1 MTFEKLTLQG
11 IDQKQLKLIIAAL
24 ESFSLY
30 LTIVLAVC
38 IAIAAVIVYKTNKD
52 GMQQFVKK
60 TIDVVLGYSVSLVAV
75 FLFLNISRSILKKE
89 ILTPY
94 YWFLAFA
101 AVGAILLAV
110 GYVLNKKRPSA
121 SKIYNICATC
131 AMAVF
136 ALLLIIFIK
145 VADSDYT
152 PSNNVLFYFLSAIL
166 CVVIFGGAF
175 LFNKDSENNAKYV
188 TYAGVCIATSYALSF
203 VKFLQMPQ
211 GGSVTLAS
219 MLPLML
225 FAYKFGTKKGVL
237 AGFVYG
243 LLQLIQNPVIYHPLQ
258 VFMDYMVAFSA
269 LGLTG
274 MFRKFNFLKDNDV
287 AKFALG
293 AFVAGTLRYLCHVVT
308 GIFVFYTW
316 AQEGYTAVAW
326 GFVYNSFVF
335 VDLAIVL
342 VVGCLVL
349 LNKSFKN
356 RFLYND

>member
-1 MTFEKLTLQG
+1 MIFEKLTLQG

-24 ESFSLY
+24 ASFSLY
-30 LTIVLAVC
+30 LTIALAVC

-52 GMQQFVKK
+52 GMQQFAKK
-60 TIDVVLGYSVSLVAV
+60 AVNVVFGYSVALIAV
-75 FLFLNISRSILKKE
+75 FLFLNISKSILKKE

-110 GYVLNKKRPSA
+110 GYVLNKKCPEIK
-121 SKIYNICATC
+121 KIYNICALA
-131 AMAVF
+131 AMAIF

-145 VADSDYT
+145 GDSYVA
-152 PSNNVLFYFLSAIL
+152 PSNTALFYILSALL

-175 LFNKDSENNAKYV
+175 FFNKESENNAKYV

-211 GGSVTLAS
+211 GGSMTLAS

-258 VFMDYMVAFSA
+258 MFMDYMVAFSA

-274 MFRKFNFLKDNDV
+274 MFRKFYFFNSDV
-287 AKFALG
+287 VKFALG

-308 GIFVFYTW
+308 GIYIFGG
-316 AQEGYTAVAW
+316 AEGYSAVAW
-326 GFVYNSFVF
+326 GFLYNSFVF

>member
-1 MTFEKLTLQG
+1 MIFEKLTLQG

-24 ESFSLY
+24 ASFSLY
-30 LTIVLAVC
+30 LTIALAVC

-52 GMQQFVKK
+52 GMQQFAKK
-60 TIDVVLGYSVSLVAV
+60 AVNVVFGYSVALIAV

-110 GYVLNKKRPSA
+110 GYVLNKKCPDVK
-121 SKIYNICATC
+121 KIYNICSLC
-131 AMAVF
+131 AMAIF
-136 ALLLIIFIK
+136 AFLLIILLK
-145 VADSDYT
+145 GDTDYT
-152 PSNNVLFYFLSAIL
+152 PSNKALFYILSALL

-175 LFNKDSENNAKYV
+175 FFNKDSENNAKYV

-211 GGSVTLAS
+211 GGSITLAS

-258 VFMDYMVAFSA
+258 MFMDYMVAFSA

-316 AQEGYTAVAW
+316 AEEGYSAVAW
-326 GFVYNSFVF
+326 GFVYNAFVF

>member
-1 MTFEKLTLQG
+1 MIFEKLTLQG

-24 ESFSLY
+24 ASFSLY
-30 LTIVLAVC
+30 LTIALAVC
-38 IAIAAVIVYKTNKD
+38 IAVAAVIVYKTNKD
-52 GMQQFVKK
+52 GMQQFAKK
-60 TIDVVLGYSVSLVAV
+60 AVNVVFGYSVALIAV
-75 FLFLNISRSILKKE
+75 FLFLNISRSILKEE

-110 GYVLNKKRPSA
+110 GYVLNKKCPEIK
-121 SKIYNICATC
+121 KIYNICALA
-131 AMAVF
+131 AMAIF

-145 VADSDYT
+145 GDSYYT
-152 PSNNVLFYFLSAIL
+152 PSNKALFYILSAIL

-175 LFNKDSENNAKYV
+175 FFDKESENNAKYV

-211 GGSVTLAS
+211 GGSITLAS

-258 VFMDYMVAFSA
+258 MFMDYMVAFSA

-274 MFRKFNFLKDNDV
+274 MFRKFNFFKDNDV
-287 AKFALG
+287 VKFALG

-308 GIFVFYTW
+308 GVYVFYTW
-316 AQEGYTAVAW
+316 AQEGYSAVAW
-326 GFVYNSFVF
+326 GFVYNAFVY

>member
-1 MTFEKLTLQG
+1 MIFEKLTLQG

-24 ESFSLY
+24 ASFSLY
-30 LTIVLAVC
+30 LTIALAVC

-52 GMQQFVKK
+52 GMQQFAKK
-60 TIDVVLGYSVSLVAV
+60 AVNVVFGYSVALIAV

-110 GYVLNKKRPSA
+110 GYVLNKKCPDVK
-121 SKIYNICATC
+121 KIYNICSLC
-131 AMAVF
+131 AMAIF
-136 ALLLIIFIK
+136 AFLLIILLK
-145 VADSDYT
+145 GDTDYT
-152 PSNNVLFYFLSAIL
+152 PSNKALFYILSALL

-175 LFNKDSENNAKYV
+175 FFNKDSKNNAKYV

-211 GGSVTLAS
+211 GGSITLAS

-258 VFMDYMVAFSA
+258 MFMDYMVAFSA

-316 AQEGYTAVAW
+316 AEEGYSAVAW
-326 GFVYNSFVF
+326 GFVYNAFVF

>member
-1 MTFEKLTLQG
+1 MIFEKLTLQG

-24 ESFSLY
+24 ASFSLY
-30 LTIVLAVC
+30 LTIALAVC

-52 GMQQFVKK
+52 GMQQFAKK
-60 TIDVVLGYSVSLVAV
+60 AVNVVFGYSVALIAV

-110 GYVLNKKRPSA
+110 GYVLNKKCPDVK
-121 SKIYNICATC
+121 KIYNICSLC
-131 AMAVF
+131 AMAIF
-136 ALLLIIFIK
+136 AFLLIILLK
-145 VADSDYT
+145 GDTDYT
-152 PSNNVLFYFLSAIL
+152 PSNKALFYILSALL

-175 LFNKDSENNAKYV
+175 LFNKESENNAKYV

-211 GGSVTLAS
+211 GGSITLAS

-258 VFMDYMVAFSA
+258 MFMDYMVAFSA

-316 AQEGYTAVAW
+316 AEEGYSAVAW
-326 GFVYNSFVF
+326 GFVYNAFVF

>member
-1 MTFEKLTLQG
+1 MKFKKLTLQG
-11 IDQKQLKLIIAAL
+11 IDPDQLDLIVSAL
-24 ESFSLY
+24 SSFTLY
-30 LTIVLAVC
+30 LTIALAVC
-38 IAIAAVIVYKTNKD
+38 IAVAAVVVYKTNKD
-52 GMQQFVKK
+52 GMQQFAKK
-60 TIDVVLGYSVSLVAV
+60 TINVVFGYSISLIAV
-75 FLFLNISRSILKKE
+75 FLFLNISMAIICDD

-94 YWFLAFA
+94 YWFIAFA
-101 AVGAILLAV
+101 VVALLLFAAS
-110 GYVLNKKRPSA
+110 YVIANKCPQIK
-121 SKIYNICATC
+121 KIFNICAIS
-131 AMAVF
+131 ALVIF
-136 ALLLIIFIK
+136 ALLLVIFIK
-145 VADSDYT
+145 ESKPKYA
-152 PSNNVLFYFLSAIL
+152 PSNKALFYILSALL

-175 LFNKDSENNAKYV
+175 LFNKESENNAKFV

-211 GGSVTLAS
+211 GGSITLAS

-258 VFMDYMVAFSA
+258 MFMDYMVAFSA

-316 AQEGYTAVAW
+316 AEEGYSAVAW
-326 GFVYNSFVF
+326 GFVYNAFVF

>member
-1 MTFEKLTLQG
+1 MIFEKLTLQG

-24 ESFSLY
+24 ASFSLY
-30 LTIVLAVC
+30 LTIALAVC

-52 GMQQFVKK
+52 GMQQFAKK
-60 TIDVVLGYSVSLVAV
+60 AVNVVLGYSVALIAV

-89 ILTPY
+89 ILTGY

-101 AVGAILLAV
+101 ATAVILFTV
-110 GYVLNKKRPSA
+110 GYILAKKCPSA
-121 SKIYNICATC
+121 SKIYNICAIC
-131 AMAVF
+131 ATALF
-136 ALLLIIFIK
+136 AILLVMFIK

-175 LFNKDSENNAKYV
+175 LFNKDSENNTKYI

>member
-1 MTFEKLTLQG
+1 MIFEKLTLQG

-24 ESFSLY
+24 ASFSLY
-30 LTIVLAVC
+30 LTIALAVC
-38 IAIAAVIVYKTNKD
+38 IAVAAVIVYKTNKD
-52 GMQQFVKK
+52 GMQQFAKK
-60 TIDVVLGYSVSLVAV
+60 AVNVVFGYSVALIAV

-110 GYVLNKKRPSA
+110 GYVLNKKCPDVK
-121 SKIYNICATC
+121 KIYNICALC
-131 AMAVF
+131 AMAIF
-136 ALLLIIFIK
+136 AFLLIILLK
-145 VADSDYT
+145 GDTDYT
-152 PSNNVLFYFLSAIL
+152 PSNKALFYILSALL

-175 LFNKDSENNAKYV
+175 FFNKDSENNAKYV

-211 GGSVTLAS
+211 GGSITLAS

-258 VFMDYMVAFSA
+258 MFMDYMVAFSA

-316 AQEGYTAVAW
+316 AEEGYSAVAW
-326 GFVYNSFVF
+326 GFVYNAFVF